1 MRRARPGQSAPAF
14 LPLLACFTLAAC
26 GPGDAREAPA
36 PTADSEIVVTDA
48 AGRVVR
54 LDHSPTRVVSLIP
67 AVTRLMVELGAREAL
82 VGRTDFDTL
91 AILSALPSVGGG
103 LQPDLER
110 ILTLAPELVIR
121 FEGDQDRVTGP
132 ALDRR
137 GIPHMGV
144 RPDRV
149 DDIRAIVRQM
159 GQVMGRTAAA
169 DSLIVRMNGELEGV
183 RTRVAGQPRRRVA
196 YVLGGTPPW
205 VAGPGTFIADLLEVA
220 GGENVFADLGQLY
233 APVSLEELVARDV
246 DLFVVGRGTVVN
258 PVLRDHAPVI
268 EVSTDVE
275 SPGTGLGRSALELAR
290 ALHPDAFR

>member
-1 MRRARPGQSAPAF
+1 
-14 LPLLACFTLAAC
+14 
-26 GPGDAREAPA
+26 
-36 PTADSEIVVTDA
+36 
-48 AGRVVR
+48 
-54 LDHSPTRVVSLIP
+54 
-67 AVTRLMVELGAREAL
+67 
-82 VGRTDFDTL
+82 
-91 AILSALPSVGGG
+91 
-103 LQPDLER
+103 
-110 ILTLAPELVIR
+110 
-121 FEGDQDRVTGP
+121 
-132 ALDRR
+132 
-137 GIPHMGV
+137 MGV

-246 DLFVVGRGTVVN
+246 DLFVVGRGTLSGSRMAKFPTQAFCN
-258 PVLRDHAPVI
+258 GQMIMDMVLLGVI
-268 EVSTDVE
+268 
-275 SPGTGLGRSALELAR
+275 L
-290 ALHPDAFR
+290 